1 MAVSKTSDNSLSP
14 YADLLKFGFF
24 NATTWMI
31 GLGTPLVLL
40 ASELGAS
47 SFEVGLVYA
56 FVFLLMPVQIL
67 ASIALPRFGY
77 KNQFIFG
84 WITRG
89 IFLLIPLWLAWM
101 AVLPNHER
109 WMVHALIASA
119 FGFSFCR
126 AHRQRADI
134 MPLIYATLPETY
146 PREIFQHRPGNH
158 RNQRYP
164 DPSALRGRCFAYYP
178 IYQAFFWQY
187 TCTRSSGACSPSTTY
202 VKGRGSARSPR
213 KPA

>member
-84 WITRG
+84 GSPGASFSSFHSGSRG
-89 IFLLIPLWLAWM
+89 S
-101 AVLPNHER
+101 VLPNHSDG
-109 WMVHALIASA
+109 WS
-119 FGFSFCR
+119 
-126 AHRQRADI
+126 
-134 MPLIYATLPETY
+134 MP
-146 PREIFQHRPGNH
+146 
-158 RNQRYP
+158 
-164 DPSALRGRCFAYYP
+164 
-178 IYQAFFWQY
+178 
-187 TCTRSSGACSPSTTY
+187 
-202 VKGRGSARSPR
+202 
-213 KPA
+213 